1 MALSRRRRREGVGL
15 GIQFTPTIQF
25 GFLVFE
31 NFGFPNYSN
40 RSVLQKTKTDMF
52 GFSFFVSVFQL
63 IQKNRFHINQFQQPY
78 HILIDSLIQGEN
90 YNS

>member
-40 RSVLQKTKTDMF
+40 RSVLQKTKTELNVCF
-52 GFSFFVSVFQL
+52 IINRLHEPSYVLVCSFLFE
-63 IQKNRFHINQFQQPY
+63 KPQP
-78 HILIDSLIQGEN
+78 N
-90 YNS
+90 NFRT